1 MRVQVKRVYET
12 PAEED
17 GTRILVDR
25 LWPRGFS
32 KEDAALD
39 DWMRDIAPSDELRE
53 WFDHDPE
60 RWEEFDRR
68 YRAELEGK
76 KDIIEELRKYARDGR
91 LTLVYAARDEEHNN
105 ARVLRGV
112 LEGALNRE

>member
-1 MRVQVKRVYET
+1 MRVRVKRVYET

-25 LWPRGFS
+25 LWPRGVS

-60 RWEEFDRR
+60 RWKEFERR
-68 YRAELEGK
+68 YRAELEEK
-76 KDIIEELRKYARDGR
+76 EDLIEGLREYARDGQ
-91 LTLVYAARDEEHNN
+91 LTLVYAAKDQEHNN
-105 ARVLRGV
+105 ARVLQEVMG
-112 LEGALNRE
+112 GALNGE